1 MDQAQAQPQLE
12 NNQEVE
18 QQQQQQQVSV
28 LDVDVKDE
36 NTALNVLVTF
46 VQLAHKRGAF
56 NIQESAKIWEAVQ
69 LFVKRQAPPVPP
81 VDA

>member
-1 MDQAQAQPQLE
+1 MDQPQTQSQLE

-18 QQQQQQQVSV
+18 QQQQVSV

-46 VQLAHKRGAF
+46 VQIAHKRGAF

-69 LFVKRQAPPVPP
+69 LFVKRQTPPPVPSME
-81 VDA
+81 A